1 MLAKHSND
9 MHPALLFYS
18 TEVKKQMET
27 YRGAA
32 TKLEVWHI
40 QFYEA
45 IAF

>member
-1 MLAKHSND
+1 MLAKHSSD
-9 MHPALLFYS
+9 MHPALLFLQY
-18 TEVKKQMET
+18 MET

-45 IAF
+45 FAF